1 MNYLYKYKGKY
12 RLLLELDKNTND
24 FVRNHDGS
32 IEDIDMYVSCQFGNK
47 ITTYGH
53 MDDNKKTMW
62 LTAYIPS
69 VVRGRNIRKALDKKD
84 IPYIRYHE
92 TDEEVE
98 FLFKAKYID
107 EVATLL
113 KAKVNGADISP
124 FSTRNL
130 PKADVEIPT
139 EEIEKYKAIIAD
151 VQKGDLLLIHR
162 LTEDFLVNILNK
174 KLRKTNKTFDYST
187 DMKKLMMARMA
198 KEYIFVK
205 NFWNEYLEYLKKEI
219 KKFYKNKEDR

>member
-1 MNYLYKYKGKY
+1 M
-12 RLLLELDKNTND
+12 EIDKNTCD
-24 FVRNHDGS
+24 FPKNPDGS
-32 IEDIDMYVSCQFGNK
+32 IEDCDMFISCQYGNK

-53 MDDNKKTMW
+53 MDDNKKTVW

-69 VVRGRNIRKALDKKD
+69 VVRGRNIRKALDEKE

-113 KAKVNGADISP
+113 KAKVNGCDISP
-124 FSTRNL
+124 FSSKNL

-139 EEIEKYKAIIAD
+139 DEIEKYKVVIVD

-174 KLRKTNKTFDYST
+174 KLRKTDKSFDYSA
-187 DMKKLMMARMA
+187 DMKKLMMTRMA
-198 KEYIFVK
+198 KEYIFTK
-205 NFWNEYLEYLKKEI
+205 GFWNEYLTFLKKEI
-219 KKFYKNKEDR
+219 NKFYKNKESR